1 MPTTANG
8 LVYPSTSAAPN
19 VPADIQ
25 ALANSVDTYYGT
37 VTDWTPTLGW
47 TNTTATVAKYQRVG
61 DIVWCEFLL
70 TLTGT
75 PTGTFSISLP
85 SGLNA
90 AATANRNAAGTAM
103 LNDGPS
109 DTTRRSATVFLLS
122 STTVSLLVDSA
133 TSAALV
139 STTVPWTWASGDLL
153 GGTFSYRA
161 A

>member
-25 ALANSVDTYYGT
+25 ALAASVDAQYGT
-37 VTDWTPTLGW
+37 ATDYTPTLGF
-47 TNTTATVAKYQRVG
+47 TNTTATVAKYQKVG
-61 DIVWCEFLL
+61 DIVWVEFLL

-75 PTGTFSISLP
+75 PTGTFSITLP

-90 AATANRNAAGTAM
+90 AATANRLACGTVM
-103 LNDGPS
+103 MNDGPLDS
-109 DTTRRSATVFLLS
+109 TRRSGTVFLLS
-122 STTVSLLVDSA
+122 ATTVSILVDSL
-133 TSAALV
+133 TTAALV
-139 STTVPWTWASGDLL
+139 STTVPWTWAAGDLI